1 MKNLLTIAGS
11 DSSGGAGIQADLKTF
26 AAHGTF
32 GMSVITAVTAQNTCG
47 VTAVQNIDCDIVE
60 AQIAAVFDDI
70 RVDAVKIG
78 MVSQPEII
86 RTIAACL
93 RRYQPRIIVVDPVM
107 ISKSGYPLLAPEAC
121 ETLIKELLPLA
132 TLVTPNLPEAE
143 AITGMQVTEKAQMR
157 AVAEKIIALG
167 TKAVLVKGGHL
178 SDTADDLLFTG
189 STETW
194 FPGKRIATKNTH
206 GTGCTLSSSL
216 AANLAKVL
224 DFLEH
229 RQIEIWTEVNLLELT
244 FQAGTLTFEDMM
256 PELTDEADLSLL
268 ADMGMKQVYACDYDA
283 ADAASVKKVMESL
296 LACYGGILASDTED
310 FKPFL
315 KPEEL

>member
-47 VTAVQNIDCDIVE
+47 VTKVQNIDCDVVQ
-60 AQIAAVFDDI
+60 AQIEAVFDDI
-70 RVDAVKIG
+70 QVDAVKIG

-93 RRYQPRIIVVDPVM
+93 RKYQPRFIVVDPVM

-121 ETLIKELLPLA
+121 STLISELLPLA

-143 AITGMQVTEKAQMR
+143 AISGMKAEQKADMLP
-157 AVAEKIIALG
+157 VAEKILALG
-167 TKAVLVKGGHL
+167 AKAVLVKGGHL
-178 SDTADDLLFTG
+178 DDTADDLLYDG
-189 STETW
+189 REEYW
-194 FPGKRIATKNTH
+194 FAGERINTKNTH

-216 AANLAKVL
+216 AANLAL
-224 DFLEH
+224 
-229 RQIEIWTEVNLLELT
+229 
-244 FQAGTLTFEDMM
+244 GMTL
-256 PELTDEADLSLL
+256 PEA
-268 ADMGMKQVYACDYDA
+268 V
-283 ADAASVKKVMESL
+283 AASKKYVTEAIRYSL
-296 LACYGGILASDTED
+296 SIGSGCGPTHHFVDLYRKAGILE
-310 FKPFL
+310 
-315 KPEEL
+315 

>member
-1 MKNLLTIAGS
+1 
-11 DSSGGAGIQADLKTF
+11 
-26 AAHGTF
+26 
-32 GMSVITAVTAQNTCG
+32 MSVITAVTAQNTCG

-167 TKAVLVKGGHL
+167 AKAVLVKGGHL
-178 SDTADDLLFTG
+178 SDTADDLLFDG

-194 FPGKRIATKNTH
+194 FPGKRIEEYAWHRLHALEQSGGEPGQGAGADGGSTRLQGLRYRSH
-206 GTGCTLSSSL
+206 RAWHRTGQRL
-216 AANLAKVL
+216 
-224 DFLEH
+224 
-229 RQIEIWTEVNLLELT
+229 R
-244 FQAGTLTFEDMM
+244 
-256 PELTDEADLSLL
+256 TD
-268 ADMGMKQVYACDYDA
+268 
-283 ADAASVKKVMESL
+283 ASF
-296 LACYGGILASDTED
+296 C
-310 FKPFL
+310 
-315 KPEEL
+315 